1 MTTGLAEATGGW
13 EQGIQTSEVC
23 QEPAASIF
31 MFSFLG
37 LAFFSAP
44 FGEKWAHLSCVL
56 GVSGPIPSCSSK
68 SPREATQVL

>member
-1 MTTGLAEATGGW
+1 MMAGLAEKAPGGW
-13 EQGIQTSEVC
+13 ALLEQGIQTSEVC

-44 FGEKWAHLSCVL
+44 FGDKWA
-56 GVSGPIPSCSSK
+56 
-68 SPREATQVL
+68 T